1 MRGKSAVSAKP
12 MFREYIEAFN
22 SGSGAD
28 YARFYAR
35 DAILINGAG
44 DKLQGPAAIV
54 EFYDEFK
61 ERAKR
66 RIEVLGLVEGR
77 DTLAAA
83 LQSTFEVVGDGLS
96 FAGEVL
102 DTGDRVLLRSIALYE
117 LEGGKF
123 KRIQAQTLDRK
134 IMRAGLPGEGEE
146 AATG

>member
-1 MRGKSAVSAKP
+1 

-22 SGSGAD
+22 SGSSPD
-28 YARFYAR
+28 YARFYAP

-44 DKLQGPAAIV
+44 EKLYGSAAIV
-54 EFYDEFK
+54 QFYDELK
-61 ERAKR
+61 QHTKR

-77 DTLAAA
+77 DTLAAG
-83 LQSTFEVVGDGLS
+83 LQSTFEVVTDSWS
-96 FAGEVL
+96 FAGQVL

-134 IMRAGLPGEGEE
+134 VLRVGFPGEGEE
-146 AATG
+146 EATG